1 MLGPYPTP
9 ASSHVT
15 LRILYRS
22 SSQAEVQV
30 ARRRQG
36 IGTRIDLTATTPT
49 ATQPPDTAR
58 VIAEAKLVTNTTL
71 MTAMHD
77 QLVQRYLVPAGL
89 QYGIYLVYW
98 ISPSQRSA
106 GRSPKGTTDQAEL
119 MQQLKQQAT
128 AAAGQGLQIQPFL
141 LDISHP

>member
-1 MLGPYPTP
+1 VRDQL
-9 ASSHVT
+9 T
-15 LRILYRS
+15 LRVT
-22 SSQAEVQV
+22 QASIIDREVQV
-30 ARRRQG
+30 TRGRQG

-58 VIAEAKLVTNTTL
+58 LIAEAKLVTNTTL

-77 QLVQRYLVPAGL
+77 QLVQRYLVPASL

-106 GRSPKGTTDQAEL
+106 GQSPKGTADQAEL

-128 AAAGQGLQIQPFL
+128 AAAGQGLRIQPFL